1 MREKRKKIK
10 TLSDLFQQNIC
21 LTINGISIKLNCSK
35 ITASRYLNSFEY
47 FSSYSHNS
55 KWYTIAPILKF
66 DKHGLWRYDSICFS
80 KFGTLKN
87 TVIHFIEQSRCGL
100 TSGQLSELLGITC
113 YSVLS
118 QFYKSGI
125 IDRVKMDRGFV
136 YLSKDEKKKKQQLS
150 HVSQEENLAPQMAI
164 LVLVE
169 YIKNPDSS
177 FSDISTAL
185 SKRHI
190 VAPVK
195 AIKQLFKEHNI
206 KKNF

>member
-1 MREKRKKIK
+1 MREKRKKIR
-10 TLSDLFQQNIC
+10 TLNDLFQQNIC

-66 DKHGLWRYDSICFS
+66 DKQGLWRYDSICFS

-118 QFYKSGI
+118 QFYKSGA
-125 IDRVKMDRGFV
+125 IDRVKIDRGFV

-150 HVSQEENLAPQMAI
+150 HVSQEENLAPQMSV

-185 SKRHI
+185 SKRRI

>member
-10 TLSDLFQQNIC
+10 TLSNLFQQNIC
-21 LTINGISIKLNCSK
+21 LTINEISIKLNCSK
-35 ITASRYLNSFEY
+35 ITAGRYLNSFEY

-118 QFYKSGI
+118 QFYKSGT

-136 YLSKDEKKKKQQLS
+136 YLSKDEKKKKQKLS
-150 HVSQEENLAPQMAI
+150 HVSQEKNLAPQMAI
-164 LVLVE
+164 FVLVE
-169 YIKNPDSS
+169 YIKNPNFS

-190 VAPVK
+190 VAPAE
-195 AIKQLFKEHNI
+195 AIKQLFKKHNI

>member
-35 ITASRYLNSFEY
+35 ITASRYLNSFKY

-66 DKHGLWRYDSICFS
+66 DKHELWHHNSICFS

-100 TSGQLSELLGITC
+100 TSKQLSELLGITC

-118 QFYKSGI
+118 QFYKCGA
-125 IDRVKMDRGFV
+125 IDRVKMVRGFV
-136 YLSKDEKKKKQQLS
+136 YVSKDDKKKKQQLS
-150 HVSQEENLAPQMAI
+150 HVTQKEKLTPQTVV

-177 FSDISTAL
+177 FMDISKAL
-185 SKRHI
+185 HKLHI
-190 VAPVK
+190 VAPAD
-195 AIKQLFKEHNI
+195 AIKQLFKEHDI